1 MEQLPIIQHVCTRSL
16 TDRTKASDAFNAGS
30 IPVGCIYITLGIC
43 AVVKRMVIMNQ
54 NNQSRLEGVKDKLL
68 KGKDWILD
76 HRKVVM
82 PAILIVCVL
91 ITVFVAVN
99 ANQRD
104 KLEKEAEAAALA
116 AAEQQTEE
124 EVQEMPVYDL
134 EENAYPEVN
143 NVVRAYYDAQASGDM
158 GIISGLNTYL
168 NDIQKIKVEE
178 LSKYIESY
186 PQLDVYTK
194 PGLTDNT
201 YVAYVCSE
209 VKFYDLDTTIPG
221 MQTYYIGQDEDG
233 NYYINNGTY
242 DDTVSNYIK
251 EVTLQDDVVD
261 LNNKVVVAYNDL
273 LAEDENLSEFLAYM
287 KEKINEDVGEILAQA
302 DQPEQTEEETGEQ
315 TEQATEET
323 APVTFRARAT
333 DVVNIRV
340 SDSEQAD
347 KLGKA
352 QVDEEFTV
360 LEQKENGWSKIEYEG
375 KDAYIKSDYLEVIS
389 EEPASDAQETDTDS
403 TDNEDQAQDSS
414 TDTSTDT
421 ASTSTASTGK
431 TPGDQVRVKETV
443 RIRKS
448 ASTDSDVLGTA
459 YVGDTFELV
468 MEQAD
473 GWSRVK
479 YKGNNAYIKTEY
491 LE

>member
-1 MEQLPIIQHVCTRSL
+1 
-16 TDRTKASDAFNAGS
+16 
-30 IPVGCIYITLGIC
+30 
-43 AVVKRMVIMNQ
+43 MNQ

-68 KGKDWILD
+68 TGKDWILD

-82 PAILIVCVL
+82 PAILIACVL

-99 ANQRD
+99 ANQRET
-104 KLEKEAEAAALA
+104 LEKEAEAAALA

-124 EVQEMPVYDL
+124 DVQEMPVYDL

-158 GIISGLNTYL
+158 DTVSSLNTYL

-186 PQLDVYTK
+186 PELNVYTK
-194 PGLTDNT
+194 PGLTENT

-209 VKFYDLDTTIPG
+209 VKFYDLEKTIPG
-221 MQTYYIGQDEDG
+221 MQTYYIGQDENG

-242 DDTVSNYIK
+242 DDTVSSYIK

-273 LAEDENLSEFLAYM
+273 LADDADLSEFLAYM

-302 DQPEQTEEETGEQ
+302 DQPEQTEEETEQ
-315 TEQATEET
+315 TADKDNEEIT
-323 APVTFRARAT
+323 PVTVKARAT

-352 QVDEEFTV
+352 QVNQEFTV
-360 LEQKENGWSKIEYEG
+360 LEQKENGWSKIQYEG
-375 KDAYIKSDYLEVIS
+375 QEAYIKSDYLEVIS
-389 EEPASDAQETDTDS
+389 EEPAAGDTTQEDASEDRQEEGTVET
-403 TDNEDQAQDSS
+403 T
-414 TDTSTDT
+414 TDTS
-421 ASTSTASTGK
+421 SVGTASTGK
-431 TPGDQVRVKETV
+431 APGDKVKAKESV

-459 YVGDTFELV
+459 YAGDTFELV

-473 GWSRVK
+473 GWSKVK

>member
-158 GIISGLNTYL
+158 EIISGLNTYL

-389 EEPASDAQETDTDS
+389 EEPASDAQETDADS

>member
-1 MEQLPIIQHVCTRSL
+1 
-16 TDRTKASDAFNAGS
+16 
-30 IPVGCIYITLGIC
+30 
-43 AVVKRMVIMNQ
+43 MNQ

-68 KGKDWILD
+68 TGKDWIFD

-82 PAILIVCVL
+82 PAILIACVL

-104 KLEKEAEAAALA
+104 TLEKEAEAAALA

-158 GIISGLNTYL
+158 DTVSSLNTYL

-186 PQLDVYTK
+186 PELNVYTK
-194 PGLTDNT
+194 PGLTENT

-209 VKFYDLDTTIPG
+209 VKFYDLEKTIPG
-221 MQTYYIGQDEDG
+221 MQTYYIGQDENG

-273 LAEDENLSEFLAYM
+273 LADDADLSEFLAYM

-302 DQPEQTEEETGEQ
+302 DQPEQTEEETEQ
-315 TEQATEET
+315 TADEDNEET
-323 APVTFRARAT
+323 TPVTVKARAT

-352 QVDEEFTV
+352 QVNQEFTV
-360 LEQKENGWSKIEYEG
+360 LEQKENGWSKIQYEG
-375 KDAYIKSDYLEVIS
+375 QEAYIKSDYLEVIS
-389 EEPASDAQETDTDS
+389 EEPAAGDTTQEDASEDRQEDEAVETT
-403 TDNEDQAQDSS
+403 
-414 TDTSTDT
+414 TDTS
-421 ASTSTASTGK
+421 SVGTASTGK
-431 TPGDQVRVKETV
+431 APGDKVKAKESV

-459 YVGDTFELV
+459 YAGDSFELV

-473 GWSRVK
+473 GWSKVK